1 MKSYTPGE
9 IYNLLVGH
17 NFLETLLGCPKVSNY
32 ANHQRNSNFQG
43 LMKSPSLV
51 KS

>member
-9 IYNLLVGH
+9 IYNLLVAIIFFKH
-17 NFLETLLGCPKVSNY
+17 YWGCLKVSNY